1 MPIYYGFLYIRHIK
15 TTQPTTK
22 TELMKSLIQF
32 FEESVEKYSNNVYL
46 WEKPNDKYEGTTY
59 GETRK
64 QVYEFAAGLIKLGIK
79 KGDRLSLISEG
90 RNSWVIGEMGILYTG
105 AMNVPLSVKLNPD
118 EIKFRINHSGS
129 RMILVSSIQAQ
140 KLKEVL
146 AQCPAIEK

>member
-1 MPIYYGFLYIRHIK
+1 
-15 TTQPTTK
+15 
-22 TELMKSLIQF
+22 MKSLIQF

-59 GETRK
+59 GETSK

-79 KGDRLSLISEG
+79 EGDRLSLISEG

-105 AMNVPLSVKLNPD
+105 AINVPLSVKLNPE

-129 RMILVSSIQAQ
+129 RMILISSIQAHKTQ
-140 KLKEVL
+140 SSNSRMPLHRESNTF
-146 AQCPAIEK
+146 

>member
-1 MPIYYGFLYIRHIK
+1 
-15 TTQPTTK
+15 
-22 TELMKSLIQF
+22 MKSLIQF

-90 RNSWVIGEMGILYTG
+90 GTAGL
-105 AMNVPLSVKLNPD
+105 LVKWG
-118 EIKFRINHSGS
+118 FC
-129 RMILVSSIQAQ
+129 IQVQ
-140 KLKEVL
+140 LMFL
-146 AQCPAIEK
+146 FQ